1 MLAIPVDQARVW
13 ASPDHTTE
21 RPVGGVMSGG
31 GIDESDRPAP
41 AETPQRSAEFLRAES
56 LLSLTVI
63 FWVR

>member
-41 AETPQRSAEFLRAES
+41 AEPPNARPSSYVQRAYSH
-56 LLSLTVI
+56 
-63 FWVR
+63 